1 LRGIQIGARAVSCI
15 IMCALGAACTKDAS
29 LEVGALQP
37 IEASSYL
44 PSDEP
49 VKQGKLHYRNG
60 DYGLAEEN
68 FRHAVEATPR
78 DVEAWVGL
86 AASYDQLRRFE
97 LADRAYE
104 RAIRLVGRQPTILNN
119 MGYSY
124 MLRGDLEKARRIFL
138 EAYDR
143 DPGNLVIQNN
153 LARLDSGTAHV
164 GPNPRTAA
172 YVGTD
177 RPQYEAS
184 TPRKRAVSAED
195 APSATVVASAS
206 PSQTKTAGA
215 SSSAARRGPWSIQVG
230 SFPSKGEA
238 TRQIKRAEALQLP
251 SLMDH
256 EPKTLVYVK
265 DNETFYRA
273 RFDGFGK
280 KEAQAACA
288 DLASRSIDCFAIRG
302 TSS

>member
-1 LRGIQIGARAVSCI
+1 V
-15 IMCALGAACTKDAS
+15 CALAAACTKDAS
-29 LEVGALQP
+29 LESGALQP

-97 LADRAYE
+97 LADRAYK

-124 MLRGDLEKARRIFL
+124 MLRGDMEKARRIFL

-172 YVGTD
+172 YIGTD

-184 TPRKRAVSAED
+184 TPRKRAASAED

-206 PSQTKTAGA
+206 PSQTKTADA

-288 DLASRSIDCFAIRG
+288 DLASRSIACLPIRG
-302 TSS
+302 RSS